1 MYEINGLRNLFFFY
15 SISHLYINYLGI
27 IYKLSLYYIFP
38 LQRTGT
44 HLVRIKEL
52 LVAYGNLCRDEYWLP
67 LCFFL
72 YRLF

>member
-1 MYEINGLRNLFFFY
+1 MIKSQMDYETFSFY

-44 HLVRIKEL
+44 LLYTQYYNLILLSAVHLET
-52 LVAYGNLCRDEYWLP
+52 
-67 LCFFL
+67 
-72 YRLF
+72 

>member
-1 MYEINGLRNLFFFY
+1 MIKSQTDYETFSFY

-44 HLVRIKEL
+44 HLVIYIRESNPFL
-52 LVAYGNLCRDEYWLP
+52 LLQFGYYMNGASKSG
-67 LCFFL
+67 FS
-72 YRLF
+72 